1 MVEKAKYYRRQVNG
15 IRFCA
20 PTPELLEK
28 KIRQYFNRING
39 AADEQRKY
47 MTISE
52 YIIEWHEEIEGSIQ
66 HSTYNFYKYAA
77 WQIITRIGFK
87 PIISATPALL
97 ENCVKDFANTKLKD
111 GKNYPSQN
119 YINAVITVL
128 KLVFKKAKK
137 ELLLPANYAE
147 DTSVKS
153 KSTKKGTKHRSL
165 TQEEINRVLNFNHPM
180 RPYCLFLM
188 LCGLMPEEAVPL
200 KWKDISYLKDSDT
213 YIVSVNKTAE
223 LSVSG
228 PTKVRPGKTK
238 NEFRKREIPIPFP
251 LDSWI
256 KSELPKHKKNE
267 LIFKNREGCIFTKS
281 ALRHRWSAYV
291 SDMDVFYFKKKNK
304 NDPTR
309 TKKDRELTI
318 RKFKQYDLRHTY
330 ATVLASIDTPVRKTT
345 ALMGHAEAATT
356 DKYYIDASQ
365 LDTIGDV
372 KRLSERIKDIKNM
385 KFE

>member
-1 MVEKAKYYRRQVNG
+1 MGEKAKYYRRQVNG

-87 PIISATPALL
+87 PIISVTPALL

-111 GKNYPSQN
+111 GKNYPSQK
-119 YINAVITVL
+119 YIDSVITVL

-147 DTSVKS
+147 DISVKS
-153 KSTKKGTKHRSL
+153 KSTKEGTKHRSL

>member
-87 PIISATPALL
+87 PIISVTPALL
-97 ENCVKDFANTKLKD
+97 ENCVKDFADTKLKD
-111 GKNYPSQN
+111 GKNYPSQK

-147 DTSVKS
+147 DISVKS
-153 KSTKKGTKHRSL
+153 KSTKEGTKHRSL

-318 RKFKQYDLRHTY
+318 RNFKQYDLRHTY

-372 KRLSERIKDIKNM
+372 KRLSEKIKDIKNM

>member
-1 MVEKAKYYRRQVNG
+1 MGEKTKYYRRQVNG

-39 AADEQRKY
+39 AVDEERKY

-66 HSTYNFYKYAA
+66 QSTYDFYKYAA

-87 PIISATPALL
+87 PIISVTPALL

-111 GKNYPSQN
+111 GKNYPSQK

-147 DTSVKS
+147 DISVKS
-153 KSTKKGTKHRSL
+153 KSTKEGTKHRSL

-318 RKFKQYDLRHTY
+318 RNFKQYDLRHTY

-372 KRLSERIKDIKNM
+372 KRLSEKIKDIKNM

>member
-66 HSTYNFYKYAA
+66 QSTYDFYKYAA

-87 PIISATPALL
+87 PIISVTPALL

-111 GKNYPSQN
+111 GKNYPSQK
-119 YINAVITVL
+119 YIDSVITVL

-147 DTSVKS
+147 DISVKS
-153 KSTKKGTKHRSL
+153 KSTKEGTKHRSL

-223 LSVSG
+223 LSFSG

-318 RKFKQYDLRHTY
+318 RNFKQYDLRHTY

-372 KRLSERIKDIKNM
+372 KRLSEKIKDIKNM

>member
-87 PIISATPALL
+87 PIISVTPALL

-111 GKNYPSQN
+111 GKNYPSQK
-119 YINAVITVL
+119 YIDSVITVL

-147 DTSVKS
+147 DISVKS
-153 KSTKKGTKHRSL
+153 KSTKEGTKHRSL

-318 RKFKQYDLRHTY
+318 RNFKQYDLRHTY

-372 KRLSERIKDIKNM
+372 KRLSEKIKDIKNM

>member
-111 GKNYPSQN
+111 GKNYPSQK
-119 YINAVITVL
+119 YIDSVITVL

-147 DTSVKS
+147 DISVKS

-318 RKFKQYDLRHTY
+318 RNFKQYDLRHTY

-372 KRLSERIKDIKNM
+372 KRLSEKIKDIKNM

>member
-52 YIIEWHEEIEGSIQ
+52 YIIEWHEGIEGSVQ
-66 HSTYNFYKYAA
+66 QCTHDLYGYSA

-87 PIISATPALL
+87 PIISVTPALL

-111 GKNYPSQN
+111 GKNYPSQK
-119 YINAVITVL
+119 YIDSVITVL

-147 DTSVKS
+147 DISVKS
-153 KSTKKGTKHRSL
+153 KSTKEGTKHRSL

-318 RKFKQYDLRHTY
+318 RNFKQYDLRHTY

-356 DKYYIDASQ
+356 DKYYIDAS
-365 LDTIGDV
+365 
-372 KRLSERIKDIKNM
+372 
-385 KFE
+385 

>member
-87 PIISATPALL
+87 PIISVTPALL
-97 ENCVKDFANTKLKD
+97 ENCVKDFAKTKLKD
-111 GKNYPSQN
+111 GKNYPSQK

-147 DTSVKS
+147 DISVKS
-153 KSTKKGTKHRSL
+153 KSTKEGTKHRSL

-318 RKFKQYDLRHTY
+318 RNFKQYDLRHTY

-372 KRLSERIKDIKNM
+372 KRLSEKIKDIKNM

>member
-39 AADEQRKY
+39 ASDEQRKY

-66 HSTYNFYKYAA
+66 QSTYDFYKYAA

-97 ENCVKDFANTKLKD
+97 ENCVKDFADTKLKD
-111 GKNYPSQN
+111 GKNYPSQK

-147 DTSVKS
+147 DISVKS
-153 KSTKKGTKHRSL
+153 KSTKEGTKHRSL
-165 TQEEINRVLNFNHPM
+165 TQEEINRVLNFSHPM

-213 YIVSVNKTAE
+213 YIVSVNKTAD
-223 LSVSG
+223 LSASG
-228 PTKVRPGKTK
+228 PTKVRLGKTK

-267 LIFKNREGCIFTKS
+267 LIFKNRKGCIFTKS

-309 TKKDRELTI
+309 TNKDRELTI
-318 RKFKQYDLRHTY
+318 RNFKQYDLRHTY
-330 ATVLASIDTPVRKTT
+330 ATVLASIDTPIRKTT

-372 KRLSERIKDIKNM
+372 KKLSNKIKDIKNM

>member
-47 MTISE
+47 MTIYE

-111 GKNYPSQN
+111 GKNYPSQK
-119 YINAVITVL
+119 YIDSVITVL

-147 DTSVKS
+147 DISVKS
-153 KSTKKGTKHRSL
+153 KSTKEGTKHRSL

-228 PTKVRPGKTK
+228 PTKVRPGKAK

-318 RKFKQYDLRHTY
+318 RNFKQYDLRHTY

-372 KRLSERIKDIKNM
+372 KRLSEKIKDIKNM

>member
-1 MVEKAKYYRRQVNG
+1 MGEKTKYYRRQVNG

-66 HSTYNFYKYAA
+66 QSTYNFYKYAA

-87 PIISATPALL
+87 PIISVTPALL
-97 ENCVKDFANTKLKD
+97 ENCVKDFAKTKLKD
-111 GKNYPSQN
+111 GKNYPSQK

-147 DTSVKS
+147 DISVKS

-318 RKFKQYDLRHTY
+318 RNFKQYDLRHTY

-372 KRLSERIKDIKNM
+372 KRLSEKIKDIKNM